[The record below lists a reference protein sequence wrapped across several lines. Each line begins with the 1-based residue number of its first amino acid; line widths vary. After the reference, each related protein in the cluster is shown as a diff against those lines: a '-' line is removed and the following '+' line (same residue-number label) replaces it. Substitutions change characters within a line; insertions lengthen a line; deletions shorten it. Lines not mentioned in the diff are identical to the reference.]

1 MTLVHTKQNS
11 YRPFPLSVSTVH
23 LPSSFL
29 SPLLVAVVFVRLGKI
44 TKRCFVR
51 GCSCWNSTRSS
62 WREKGAGGSTTP
74 PCRSQNIR
82 LQSCASLPPP
92 PTHTHAHTSS
102 EHPYPTPAHTQ
113 TNIIPCQ
120 NTNTVTPTKQQY
132 SNMHMSKDCLSGNTA
147 HSNKCASLES
157 FIRWE
162 NVGRKLEKQ
171 HK

>member
-1 MTLVHTKQNS
+1 MTVAHTKQNS

-51 GCSCWNSTRSS
+51 GCSCWNLTRSS
-62 WREKGAGGSTTP
+62 WREKAAGGSTTP

-82 LQSCASLPPP
+82 LQSCASLPHPHTCTHILGAP
-92 PTHTHAHTSS
+92 LPHPSTHTNKHYT
-102 EHPYPTPAHTQ
+102 
-113 TNIIPCQ
+113 
-120 NTNTVTPTKQQY
+120 
-132 SNMHMSKDCLSGNTA
+132 MSKYK
-147 HSNKCASLES
+147 HSNTHKTA
-157 FIRWE
+157 IRQYAHVKGLPQWKYCPLTQVCITGIIHT
-162 NVGRKLEKQ
+162 VGECWQKLEKQ